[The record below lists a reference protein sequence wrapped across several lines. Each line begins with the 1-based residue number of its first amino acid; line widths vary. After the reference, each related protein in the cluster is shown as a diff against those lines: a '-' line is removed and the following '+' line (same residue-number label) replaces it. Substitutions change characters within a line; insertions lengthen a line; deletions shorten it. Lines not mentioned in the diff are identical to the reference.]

1 MATQTQQQTTPDSTD
16 AAATQTNHT
25 TAAAAVPSSLPAT
38 PPPSE
43 QAPTAETTQ
52 ADKAAK
58 MNAITKKMAGEEPA
72 KPAEPEKPK
81 PEAEPAKP
89 TTEPKKTGNERLS
102 EKLKKEKAIRLD
114 IERKYAEIVSKQ
126 KEGEEPSEIDK
137 LKMEQL
143 EEQHAALSRESAE
156 RYQAEAQE
164 ALGDD
169 FAEVQESSSYY
180 VPLLLKAAPQFS
192 AELAQQEN
200 KFVMMRDL
208 FRCFTDGTI
217 DIQKFVALPAPAQI
231 KLLRGMDDA
240 IRNPKPPSTS
250 TPPAAPP
257 VQTVPTVQPPRVP
270 VPSDTGVSNPPDNKN
285 AKMAAIISGMAKR
298 L

>member
-1 MATQTQQQTTPDSTD
+1 MATQTQQQTTPASTD
-16 AAATQTNHT
+16 AGATQTTQT
-25 TAAAAVPSSLPAT
+25 TAAAAGSSSFPAT
-38 PPPSE
+38 PPPAE
-43 QAPTAETTQ
+43 NAPPAEPTQ

-58 MNAITKKMAGEEPA
+58 MDAITKKMAGEGPA

-89 TTEPKKTGNERLS
+89 KDDTKKSDNKRLS
-102 EKLKKEKAIRLD
+102 EKYKEEKLRRLD
-114 IERKYAEIVSKQ
+114 IEGKYAELVSKQ

-143 EEQHAALSRESAE
+143 EEQYATLSKESAE
-156 RYQAEAQE
+156 RYKEEAQE

-169 FAEVQESSSYY
+169 FAEVQESSNYY
-180 VPLLLKAAPQFS
+180 VPLLLKAAPQFTT
-192 AELAQQEN
+192 ELAQQEN

-208 FRCFTDGTI
+208 FRCFTDGSL

-231 KLLRGMDDA
+231 KFLRSMDDA
-240 IRNPKPPSTS
+240 IRNPKPPSAS
-250 TPPAAPP
+250 TTPAAPP
-257 VQTVPTVQPPRVP
+257 VQTIAPVQPPKVP
-270 VPSDTGVSNPPDNKN
+270 VPSDSGVSTPPDNKN
-285 AKMAAIISGMAKR
+285 AKMAQIISGMAKR